1 LIDNL
6 AVCPI
11 CNRISG
17 LVVEYITAIDVT
29 RIRFLDDALDVFGLK
44 HTRKGRARERERERK
59 RV

>member
-44 HTRKGRARERERERK
+44 HTRKGRARERERERE
-59 RV
+59 RE